1 VLAMAGLSW
10 CWKARSERRS
20 GFAELVVASAMRAAS
35 REILDV
41 LIAVVYCIAL
51 VATHICAR
59 ITTSTGH
66 AYSDRDLLENDD
78 ICYDRR

>member
-1 VLAMAGLSW
+1 
-10 CWKARSERRS
+10 
-20 GFAELVVASAMRAAS
+20 
-35 REILDV
+35 
-41 LIAVVYCIAL
+41 VVYCIAL

>member
-10 CWKARSERRS
+10 CWKARRERRS

-41 LIAVVYCIAL
+41 LIAVAWAML
-51 VATHICAR
+51 
-59 ITTSTGH
+59 
-66 AYSDRDLLENDD
+66 LLELLTFALESRPVQDTL
-78 ICYDRR
+78 IQTATY